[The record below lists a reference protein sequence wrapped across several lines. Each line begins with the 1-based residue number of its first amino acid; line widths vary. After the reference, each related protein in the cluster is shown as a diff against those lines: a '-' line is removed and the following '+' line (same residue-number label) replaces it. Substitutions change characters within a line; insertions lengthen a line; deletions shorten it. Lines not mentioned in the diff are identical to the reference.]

1 MLKNTEVSL
10 NSSTKAQPQESP
22 AGTGALFFI
31 QIFATLGFAV
41 LYSTLVLYAT
51 KRLGFS
57 EAQANATMGVFG
69 AFNYGL
75 HLFGGYLG
83 GRFLSNRNLFVLG
96 MVLQVIGCWVLS
108 GESAEGLYW
117 GLAMFLTGSGLN
129 VTCINMMLTQRFAP
143 DDHRREGAF
152 LWNYAGMNLGFF
164 IGFTGAG
171 YFQLGEHYQALF
183 LFATLG
189 NAVAIVISLLRW
201 KILADIDTPL
211 LHVNPRQ
218 FRLRMLI
225 GLAVLV
231 ALVPVIRV
239 MLTHADF
246 TGSFVIALGCL
257 IFLLMCF
264 ITLRHR
270 PHHER
275 RRMTAY
281 LLLAMGSLVFWM
293 LYQLAPMGLMLFV
306 EHNINLNV
314 WGIRVAP
321 QWVQNINTLVIV
333 IGGPLLA
340 LGFNRLRQRG
350 WRIDIPLQFAGS
362 LFCIGLGMLVLPL
375 GIMLAG
381 GDGMVAFKWIF
392 ISYVLQSIGEL
403 LISPI
408 GYAMIGK
415 LAPARYQGVM
425 MGCWM
430 MVTGVASVL
439 AGYVSAL
446 MPENSGSSALLTNP
460 GYSHIFSL
468 LGWGAAAVGLVML
481 FLMPLLRRLIQS
493 AAPQAQARPAG

>member
-1 MLKNTEVSL
+1 MNTSKSV
-10 NSSTKAQPQESP
+10 
-22 AGTGALFFI
+22 AGATPSGTSALFFI

-57 EAQANATMGVFG
+57 ESQANTMMGVFG

-83 GRFLSNRNLFVLG
+83 GRYLSNRNLFVLG
-96 MVLQVIGCWVLS
+96 MVLQVAGCWVLS
-108 GESAEGLYW
+108 GQSAEGLYW

-129 VTCINMMLTQRFAP
+129 VTCINMMLTQRFTP
-143 DDHRREGAF
+143 EDNRRESAF

-171 YFQLGEHYQALF
+171 YFQLTEHYEALF

-201 KILADIDTPL
+201 KILRDIDTPL
-211 LHVNPRQ
+211 LHVSKKQ
-218 FRLRMLI
+218 FRLRMLA
-225 GLAVLV
+225 GLAIL
-231 ALVPVIRV
+231 AILVPLIRI

-246 TGSFVIALGCL
+246 TGSFVIGLGVM
-257 IFLLMCF
+257 IFLLFGF
-264 ITLRHR
+264 ITLRHK
-270 PHHER
+270 PYDER
-275 RRMTAY
+275 RRMSAY

-293 LYQLAPMGLMLFV
+293 LYQLAPMGLMLFT

-314 WGIRVAP
+314 YGIQVAP

-333 IGGPLLA
+333 FGGPLLA
-340 LGFNRLRQRG
+340 VGFRNLRERG
-350 WRIDIPLQFAGS
+350 WRIDIPLQFASS
-362 LFCIGLGMLVLPL
+362 LFIIGLGMLVLPL

-381 GDGMVAFKWIF
+381 GDGMVAFKWIV
-392 ISYVLQSIGEL
+392 ISYVLQSIAEL

-439 AGYVSAL
+439 AGYVSGM
-446 MPENSGSSALLTNP
+446 MPENSGSTPVLTNP
-460 GYSHIFSL
+460 GYSHIFTL
-468 LGWGAAAVGLVML
+468 LGWGSAAVGMVML
-481 FLMPLLRRLIQS
+481 MLMPLLRKLIQPS
-493 AAPQAQARPAG
+493 VTR

>member
-1 MLKNTEVSL
+1 MNTSL
-10 NSSTKAQPQESP
+10 PRPAAASP
-22 AGTGALFFI
+22 SGTRALFFI

-57 EAQANATMGVFG
+57 EGQANAMMGVFG

-83 GRFLSNRNLFVLG
+83 GRYLSNRNLFVLG
-96 MVLQVIGCWVLS
+96 MVLQVAGCWVLS
-108 GESAEGLYW
+108 GQSAEGLYW

-129 VTCINMMLTQRFAP
+129 VTCINMMLTQRFTP
-143 DDHRREGAF
+143 EDNRRESAF

-171 YFQLGEHYQALF
+171 YFQLTEHYKALF
-183 LFATLG
+183 LFATIG
-189 NAVAIVISLLRW
+189 NAVAIVISVMRW

-211 LHVNPRQ
+211 LHVTKKQ
-218 FRLRMLI
+218 FRLRMII
-225 GLAVLV
+225 GLSVLV
-231 ALVPVIRV
+231 LLVPLIRI

-246 TGSFVIALGCL
+246 TGTFVISLGAA
-257 IFLLMCF
+257 IFLLLG
-264 ITLRHR
+264 ITTLRHR
-270 PHHER
+270 PREEQ
-275 RRMTAY
+275 RRMAAY
-281 LLLAMGSLVFWM
+281 LLLAMGSLVFWT
-293 LYQLAPMGLMLFV
+293 LYQLAPMGLMLFT
-306 EHNINLNV
+306 EHNISLNV
-314 WGIRVAP
+314 WGIQVAP
-321 QWVQNINTLVIV
+321 QWVQNINTLTIV

-340 LGFNRLRQRG
+340 LGFRNLRERG
-350 WRIDIPLQFAGS
+350 WRIDIPLQFASS
-362 LFCIGLGMLVLPL
+362 LFFIGLGMLVLPL

-381 GDGMVAFKWIF
+381 ADGMVAFKWIV
-392 ISYVLQSIGEL
+392 ISYLLQSLGEL

-415 LAPARYQGVM
+415 LAPVRYQGIM

-439 AGYVSAL
+439 AGYVSGL
-446 MPENSGSSALLTNP
+446 MPENSGSTPALTNP

-468 LGWGAAAVGLVML
+468 LGWGSAAVGLVL
-481 FLMPLLRRLIQS
+481 LLLMPLLRKLIQ
-493 AAPQAQARPAG
+493 AR